1 MAGYIGT
8 AAVPQA
14 TQKRQAFT
22 ATAGQTSFATSGY
35 SVGFV
40 DVYMNGVKLAAAD
53 YTATNGSDVV
63 LATAALVNDIVEIVA
78 FTSFVASDG
87 LAAANNLSDLQ
98 NASTARTNL
107 GVTLPN
113 LGVTSTAAELN
124 TLDAVPRGSIIY
136 GNSSAATARLSKG
149 ATGTVLTAGAND
161 ISWVAAS
168 GGGEQTFTASGS
180 ISAGALVGL
189 NTNGTISTMGATAG
203 TPVKFHPGNMSTGRD
218 TYGATV
224 YDTANNKIVQFYRD
238 TNNSNYITCV
248 VGTVSGASISY
259 GTPVAIASTSRKM
272 KATYDTN
279 ASRIVCAY
287 SEDTQSDDG
296 YAVVVSVSGTTPTFG
311 GPVEFSNANLDAVD
325 CCFDSNSNKVV
336 IAYKNGSTA
345 RGNSIVGTV
354 SGTSISFGSEA
365 TFTTNNPYA
374 NMIACEFDS
383 NLNKVV
389 IVYTDYSNS
398 SYGTAIVGTVSGTSI
413 SFGSAV
419 VYSGSGTTYDSR
431 LAFDSNANKFLITY
445 SVGSELRCKVA
456 TVSGTSISFGTEQS
470 LTLIGSSGVT
480 SIVFDSSNNKIIVFF
495 EAATTYFGSVI
506 KGPISGTSFFAGAA
520 TAIAKV
526 NVAVFGGTYDEDT
539 DQCIFSFQDDSGYN
553 GFHQVFNSANPSW
566 VGVAAESISN
576 GASGKVTVIGGIST
590 NQSGLVAGAVYGLP
604 VTATALTAG
613 ASNAIGVALSSSSL
627 YINTGKL

>member
-8 AAVPQA
+8 QPVPQA

-22 ATAGQTSFATSGY
+22 ATAGQTTFATSGY

-63 LATAALVNDIVEIVA
+63 LATAALANDIIEIVA
-78 FTSFVASDG
+78 FTSFVASGG
-87 LAAANNLSDLQ
+87 LAAVNNLSDVAS
-98 NASTARTNL
+98 ASTALT
-107 GVTLPN
+107 N

-149 ATGTVLTAGAND
+149 ATGTVLTAGADD

-189 NTNGTISTMGATAG
+189 NNNGTISTMGATAG
-203 TPVKFHPGNMSTGRD
+203 SPVRFSGDMSSSRGD
-218 TYGATV
+218 YNATV
-224 YDTANNKIVQFYRD
+224 YDTANNKIIQFYRD
-238 TNNSNYITCV
+238 TNNSNYLTCI
-248 VGTVSGASISY
+248 VGTVSGTSISY
-259 GTPVAIASTSRKM
+259 GTPVALSATSQKM
-272 KATYDTN
+272 RATYDTN
-279 ASRIVCAY
+279 SSRAVCVY
-287 SEDTQSDDG
+287 SDDNQSDDG

-311 GPVEFSNANLDAVD
+311 SAVEFSTVNCLTLD

-336 IAYKNGSTA
+336 VAYKASDQGRSK
-345 RGNSIVGTV
+345 VGTV

-365 TFTTNNPYA
+365 TFTTNNPKDGF
-374 NMIACEFDS
+374 IDCRFDS

-389 IVYTDYSNS
+389 IAYTDYSNS
-398 SYGTAIVGTVSGTSI
+398 DYGTAIVGTVSGTSI

-419 VYSGSGTTYDSR
+419 VYSNSGTTFYNK
-431 LAFDSNANKFLITY
+431 LAFDSNTNKFLFVYARSTELFTR
-445 SVGSELRCKVA
+445 VG

-470 LTLIGSSGVT
+470 LTQAGGDLRSAA
-480 SIVFDSSNNKIIVFF
+480 VFDSSTNEIILVI
-495 EAATTYFGSVI
+495 EAATTNFATVI
-506 KGPISGTSFFAGAA
+506 KGSISGTSFFAGVA
-520 TAIAKV
+520 TV
-526 NVAVFGGTYDEDT
+526 VAEINIVVGGIVYDEDT
-539 DQCIFSFQDDSGYN
+539 NQCIFSFQDDNNYDGK
-553 GFHQVFNSANPSW
+553 HVVFNSANPSW

-576 GASGKVTVIGGIST
+576 GASGKVTVIGGINT
-590 NQSGLVAGAVYGLP
+590 NQSGLVTGAVYGLP
-604 VTATALTAG
+604 ITATALTAG

>member
-8 AAVPQA
+8 QPVPQA

-22 ATAGQTSFATSGY
+22 ATAGQTTFATSGY

-63 LATAALVNDIVEIVA
+63 LATAALVNDIIEIVA
-78 FTSFVASDG
+78 FTSFVASGG
-87 LAAANNLSDLQ
+87 LAAANNLSDVVS
-98 NASTARTNL
+98 ASTSRTNL
-107 GVTLPN
+107 GITLPN

-149 ATGTVLTAGAND
+149 ATGTVLTAGADD

-180 ISAGALVGL
+180 ISAGALVGI
-189 NTNGTISTMGATAG
+189 NSNGTISTMGATAG
-203 TPVKFHPGNMSTGRD
+203 TPVQFHPNNVDSSRG
-218 TYGATV
+218 TYKAIV
-224 YDTANNKIVQFYRD
+224 YDTANNKVIQFYRD
-238 TNNSNYITCV
+238 TANNYYLTCV
-248 VGTVSGASISY
+248 VGTISGQSISY
-259 GTPVAIASTSRKM
+259 GTPVAYSANAHRLR
-272 KATYDTN
+272 ATYDTN
-279 ASRIVCAY
+279 SSRAVCIFRNE
-287 SEDTQSDDG
+287 SDTNDG

-311 GPVEFSNANLDAVD
+311 TAVEFSNANMDAGD

-345 RGNSIVGTV
+345 QGKSIVGTV

-365 TFTTNNPYA
+365 TFTTNNPYDGYITCA
-374 NMIACEFDS
+374 FDS

-389 IVYTDYSNS
+389 IAYTDYSNS

-419 VYSGSGTTYDSR
+419 VYSAFNATYYSE
-431 LAFDSNANKFLITY
+431 LAFDSNANKFLLVY
-445 SVGSELRCKVA
+445 AAESQLKCRVG
-456 TVSGTSISFGTEQS
+456 TVSGTSISFGTEQF
-470 LTLIGSSGVT
+470 LTLVGGDYVNT
-480 SIVFDSSNNKIIVFF
+480 LVFDSATNEMIIFF
-495 EAATTYFGSVI
+495 EAVTTNQASAI
-506 KGPISGTSFFAGAA
+506 KGKLSGTSFFAGSSIVVAA
-520 TAIAKV
+520 V
-526 NVAVFGGTYDEDT
+526 NVTIAGSAYDEDT
-539 DQCIFSFQDDSGYN
+539 DQCILSYQDDSGYN
-553 GFHQVFNSANPSW
+553 GRNVVFNSANPSW

-576 GASGKVTVIGGIST
+576 GVSGKVTVIGGINT
-590 NQSGLVAGAVYGLP
+590 NQSGLVTGAVYGLP
-604 VTATALTAG
+604 TTATAITAG
-613 ASNAIGVALSSSSL
+613 ASNAIGVALSSSNL